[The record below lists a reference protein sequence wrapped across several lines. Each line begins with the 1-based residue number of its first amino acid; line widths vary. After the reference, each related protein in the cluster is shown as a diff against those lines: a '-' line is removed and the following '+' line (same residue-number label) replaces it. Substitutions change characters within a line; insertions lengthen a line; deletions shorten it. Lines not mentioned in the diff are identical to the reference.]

1 MGDLSTVAPGRRTG
15 GRSRREPSKAPYYVV
30 LVLLALFAI
39 GPFVVMVFN
48 SLKTNAEIGRNPLGP
63 PLAPVFQN
71 FPTAWVQ
78 GGFATTMVNSAI
90 LTIGTVVGVCII
102 SGTAAYAMA
111 RLDLPGTDAVLL
123 YLFVASALP
132 FQLFLVPLF
141 FLWSN
146 LQLTNTLFGLIII
159 YWAIFSPFATLL
171 LRSYL
176 VALPRGFEDAAR
188 VDGATELQILLRVIL
203 PLSWPGFLTIA
214 LVSGLGAWNEYFFAL
229 TFIQDDALKPV
240 TTSFDAFQSNFSRD
254 WGLTSAAGIIII
266 LPVVALFL
274 VLQRRFINGLTA
286 GGLKG

>member
-1 MGDLSTVAPGRRTG
+1 MSTATG
-15 GRSRREPSKAPYYVV
+15 GRRSRREPSKGPYYVV
-30 LVLLALFAI
+30 LVLLAIFAI
-39 GPFVVMVFN
+39 GPLVVLLFN

-63 PLAPVFQN
+63 PLSPVFQN

-90 LTIGTVVGVCII
+90 LTFGTVVGVCVI

-111 RLDLPGTDAVLL
+111 RLDLPGTDVVLL

-141 FLWSN
+141 FLWSS
-146 LQLTNTLFGLIII
+146 LQLTNTLIGLIII
-159 YWAIFSPFATLL
+159 YWAVFSPFATLL

-214 LVSGLGAWNEYFFAL
+214 LVSGLGAWNEFFFAV

-240 TTSFDAFQSNFSRD
+240 TTSFLAFQSNFSRD

-274 VLQRRFINGLTA
+274 ILQRRFINGLTA